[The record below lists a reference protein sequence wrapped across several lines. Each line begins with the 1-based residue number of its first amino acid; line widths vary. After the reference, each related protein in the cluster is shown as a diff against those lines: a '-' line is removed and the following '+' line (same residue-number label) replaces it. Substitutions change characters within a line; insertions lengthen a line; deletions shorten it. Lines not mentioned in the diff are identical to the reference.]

1 MKDSFFFAQVSDP
14 HLTSLEQV
22 QWPDLVNKRV
32 LGYLSWRKRRRNE
45 HRSEVLDA
53 LRADLEQTSP
63 EHIAVTGDLTHIGLP
78 EEFRQAR
85 GWLETLGEPYRVTV
99 VPGNHD
105 AYIATGWDD
114 SYAHWREYL
123 ESDDPTAI
131 DPAAPEQGPFPSLR
145 IRGPVALI
153 GLSTATPSL
162 PFMATGSLGDRQLQR
177 LGELLE
183 GTGQQGLFR
192 VVLLH
197 HPPVPGEE
205 KWRKRLTDAGRFCD
219 VIAAQGAELVL
230 HGHQHRTLHSQ
241 IEIPGTHVPVFG
253 IPSAS
258 AIGLR
263 PGREAQ
269 YHLYTVRRADE
280 GWLLDVAVR
289 AYQAGTGHF
298 AEVSQTRLKIRRGR
312 E

>member
-1 MKDSFFFAQVSDP
+1 MKDSFYFAQVSDP
-14 HLTSLEQV
+14 HLSSLEQV

-32 LGYLSWRKRRRNE
+32 LGYLSWRKRRRME

-53 LRADLEQTSP
+53 LRADLEQTAP

-78 EEFRQAR
+78 DEFRQAR
-85 GWLETLGEPYRVTV
+85 GWLESLGEPWRVTV

-105 AYIATGWDD
+105 AYIATRWDD
-114 SYAHWREYL
+114 SLAYWREYL
-123 ESDDPTAI
+123 EPDDPTAI
-131 DPAAPEQGPFPSLR
+131 DPAAPEEGVFPSLR
-145 IRGPVALI
+145 IRGPAALI
-153 GLSTATPSL
+153 GLSTATPSP
-162 PFMATGSLGDRQLQR
+162 PFMATGTLGDRQLQR
-177 LGELLE
+177 LAELLE
-183 GTGQQGLFR
+183 GTGRQGLFR

-205 KWRKRLTDAGRFCD
+205 KWRKRLTDAARFCE

-230 HGHQHRTLHSQ
+230 HGHQHRPVQSL

-269 YHLYTVRRADE
+269 YHLYTVRRMDA
-280 GWLLDVAVR
+280 GWQLDVVVR
-289 AYQAGTGHF
+289 AYQVETGIF
-298 AEVSQTRLKIRRGR
+298 AEVEQIRLEIGS
-312 E
+312 

>member
-1 MKDSFFFAQVSDP
+1 MKDTFCFAQVSDP
-14 HLTSLEQV
+14 HLSSLEQV

-32 LGYLSWRKRRRNE
+32 LGYLSWRRRRRME

-53 LRADLEQTSP
+53 LRTDLEQTAP

-78 EEFRQAR
+78 DEFRQAR
-85 GWLETLGEPYRVTV
+85 GWLESLGEPWRVTV

-105 AYIATGWDD
+105 AYIAARWDE
-114 SYAHWREYL
+114 SLAHWREYL
-123 ESDDPTAI
+123 ESDDPAAI
-131 DPAAPEQGPFPSLR
+131 DPATPEQGVFPSLR

-153 GLSTATPSL
+153 GLSTATPSP
-162 PFMATGSLGDRQLQR
+162 PFMATGTLGDRQLQR

-183 GTGQQGLFR
+183 GTGRQGLFR
-192 VVLLH
+192 VAK
-197 HPPVPGEE
+197 PE
-205 KWRKRLTDAGRFCD
+205 KKRL
-219 VIAAQGAELVL
+219 
-230 HGHQHRTLHSQ
+230 

-269 YHLYTVRRADE
+269 YHLYTVRRAE
-280 GWLLDVAVR
+280 TGWQLDVAVR
-289 AYQAGTGHF
+289 AYQAETETF
-298 AEVSQTRLKIRRGR
+298 AEVEQTRLEIGT
-312 E
+312 

>member
-1 MKDSFFFAQVSDP
+1 MKDTFCFAQVSDP
-14 HLTSLEQV
+14 HLSSLEQV

-32 LGYLSWRKRRRNE
+32 LGYLSWRRRRRME

-53 LRADLEQTSP
+53 LRADLEQTAP

-78 EEFRQAR
+78 DEFRQAR
-85 GWLETLGEPYRVTV
+85 GWLESLGEPWRVTV

-105 AYIATGWDD
+105 AYIAARWDE
-114 SYAHWREYL
+114 SLAHWREYL
-123 ESDDPTAI
+123 ESDDPAAI
-131 DPAAPEQGPFPSLR
+131 DPATPEQGIFPSLR

-153 GLSTATPSL
+153 GLSTATPSP
-162 PFMATGSLGDRQLQR
+162 PFMATGTLGDRQLQR

-183 GTGQQGLFR
+183 GTGRQGLFR

-205 KWRKRLTDAGRFCD
+205 KWRKRLTDAGRFCE

-230 HGHQHRTLHSQ
+230 HGHQHRPVQSL

-253 IPSAS
+253 LPSAS

-263 PGREAQ
+263 PGRQAQ
-269 YHLYTVRRADE
+269 YHLYTVRRAE
-280 GWLLDVAVR
+280 TGWQLDVAVR
-289 AYQAGTGHF
+289 AYQAETETF
-298 AEVSQTRLKIRRGR
+298 AEVEQTRLEIGT
-312 E
+312 